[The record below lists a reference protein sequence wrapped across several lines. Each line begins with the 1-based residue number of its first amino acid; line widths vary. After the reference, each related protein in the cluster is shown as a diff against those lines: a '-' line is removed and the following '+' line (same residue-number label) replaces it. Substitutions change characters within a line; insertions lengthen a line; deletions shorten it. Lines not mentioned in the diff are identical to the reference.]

1 MEAIREEV
9 QKQEDNSSIAAA
21 VNISQ
26 TKISNE
32 SSSTSDRNQNSGN
45 NAETAV
51 ILRKKV
57 RQTSGSSEEEQKA
70 SRLGQYYDI
79 EYRGPPAPATVPFK
93 PTPRPTS
100 NLYYF

>member
-9 QKQEDNSSIAAA
+9 RKQDNSSMS
-21 VNISQ
+21 V
-26 TKISNE
+26 SNPTNNSND
-32 SSSTSDRNQNSGN
+32 SSSTTDCNQSSTS
-45 NAETAV
+45 AESAV

-57 RQTSGSSEEEQKA
+57 RQTSGNSEEEQRA
-70 SRLGQYYDI
+70 SRMGQYYDI